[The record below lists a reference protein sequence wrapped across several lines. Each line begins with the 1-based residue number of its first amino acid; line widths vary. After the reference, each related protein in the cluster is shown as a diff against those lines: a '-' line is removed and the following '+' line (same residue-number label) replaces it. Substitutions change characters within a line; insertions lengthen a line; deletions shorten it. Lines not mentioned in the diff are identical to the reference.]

1 MLSKLDQ
8 EVGVDRRECVGQ
20 VWEHYW
26 DQARK
31 ILMQN
36 KSMTQIQ
43 PFSFEYQTLTSSILE
58 PKAYHFD
65 LVRTGTISF
74 FSGSGSLR
82 FHCVRYTL
90 RKERVPVLSEQKT
103 LADPR
108 MRLVRE
114 ETKKQAQQQEFFFLK

>member
-1 MLSKLDQ
+1 MGIAK
-8 EVGVDRRECVGQ
+8 
-20 VWEHYW
+20 
-26 DQARK
+26 A
-31 ILMQN
+31 LMQN
-36 KSMTQIQ
+36 KSMTQMQ
-43 PFSFEYQTLTSSILE
+43 PFSYEYHTLTSSILE

-90 RKERVPVLSEQKT
+90 RKERVLSEQKT

-114 ETKKQAQQQEFFFLK
+114 ETKKTGPTAGVFF

>member
-1 MLSKLDQ
+1 M
-8 EVGVDRRECVGQ
+8 
-20 VWEHYW
+20 
-26 DQARK
+26 
-31 ILMQN
+31 
-36 KSMTQIQ
+36 Q
-43 PFSFEYQTLTSSILE
+43 PFSYEYHTLTSSILE

-108 MRLVRE
+108 MRLAR
-114 ETKKQAQQQEFFFLK
+114 KKKNRPNSRSFFF